1 MTPTFNAITIGLFL
15 FSSLFM
21 ISSEIEILS
30 SVGYVFL
37 IVGYVFL
44 IGGMILSGIEI
55 LEIKFKN
62 KDKKHQD
69 TKSNISSQRHEIWNK
84 VLDCSE

>member
-1 MTPTFNAITIGLFL
+1 MTSTFNAIIIGLFL

-30 SVGYVFL
+30 S
-37 IVGYVFL
+37 VGYVFL

-69 TKSNISSQRHEIWNK
+69 TKSNISSQRHEI
-84 VLDCSE
+84 